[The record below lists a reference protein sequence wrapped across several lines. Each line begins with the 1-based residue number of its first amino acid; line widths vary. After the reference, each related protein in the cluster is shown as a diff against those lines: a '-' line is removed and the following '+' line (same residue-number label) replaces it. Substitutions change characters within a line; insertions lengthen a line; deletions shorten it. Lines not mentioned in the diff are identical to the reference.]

1 MKAAYRLV
9 MPALKKSDVEETIQ
23 GLEHFVSLVESGEL
37 EASPAL
43 VARLDGAVLA
53 LEVTLHQR

>member
-1 MKAAYRLV
+1 MAV
-9 MPALKKSDVEETIQ
+9 LKKRDITEAVE
-23 GLEHFVSLVESGEL
+23 GLKHFASLVESGEL